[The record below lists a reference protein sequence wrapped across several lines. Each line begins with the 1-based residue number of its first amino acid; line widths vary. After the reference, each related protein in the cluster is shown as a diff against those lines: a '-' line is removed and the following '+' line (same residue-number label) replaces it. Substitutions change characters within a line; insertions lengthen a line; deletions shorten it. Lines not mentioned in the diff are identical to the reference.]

1 MQYKGMIHAII
12 CLLMAGMVF
21 MMTGCQSDG
30 LRKQAY
36 TEEELEVYLEDKYEE
51 EFTVLSRTE
60 VYDSYTQA
68 LQQVE
73 YEIQCDSDS
82 SIVFSALDKQDGGM
96 AGWSVSDDFQNAS
109 ENEK

>member
-1 MQYKGMIHAII
+1 MRYKGMIHAMT
-12 CLLMAGMVF
+12 CLLMTGMVF
-21 MMTGCQSDG
+21 MMTGCQRDG
-30 LRKQAY
+30 LRRQAY
-36 TEEELEVYLEDKYEE
+36 TEEELEAYLEDKYEE

-82 SIVFSALDKQDGGM
+82 DIIFTALDKHDGGM